1 MLSPQKLYQYVI
13 FVERQS
19 NMSIHAGS
27 VDTNQYK
34 FSHNTLNINFP
45 SITSRIRV
53 DFTHFI
59 NFYTPRMGIILQ
71 EVIVLRY
78 AGDNDD
84 DGTRK
89 IHYDLES
96 ITSIGGTL
104 TYVRLAVSL
113 LPSLITKSQP
123 Y

>member
-1 MLSPQKLYQYVI
+1 M
-13 FVERQS
+13 
-19 NMSIHAGS
+19 S